1 MHADQFAIRLARV
14 RHPFAATLE
23 GKIKDAV
30 VSPDP
35 HGSRPRRSYH
45 TYLELLSPLARY
57 LRHWTNG
64 RPCRT
69 GEAARAAEGY
79 FLQAH
84 REQRELTEREV
95 ISLKKALERLR
106 GLPPRRYPIDVST
119 RGIGLD
125 LKSLGAAF
133 PSA

>member
-1 MHADQFAIRLARV
+1 MHADQFEIRLARV
-14 RHPFAATLE
+14 KAPLCNHARRQDQGCCRL
-23 GKIKDAV
+23 
-30 VSPDP
+30 PDP

-106 GLPPRRYPIDVST
+106 GLPPESVLRLMYQ
-119 RGIGLD
+119 RGG
-125 LKSLGAAF
+125 
-133 PSA
+133 

>member
-1 MHADQFAIRLARV
+1 MAHGHGEVIKHISNSYRHLHAIYGIGPTVGLA
-14 RHPFAATLE
+14 A
-23 GKIKDAV
+23 
-30 VSPDP
+30 
-35 HGSRPRRSYH
+35 
-45 TYLELLSPLARY
+45 
-57 LRHWTNG
+57 
-64 RPCRT
+64 T

-79 FLQAH
+79 LLQAH

-125 LKSLGAAF
+125 SKSLGAAF